1 MREDKCN
8 GEIYAHDYMTNEDW
22 YDFTV
27 AQLRVTIQYQD
38 CLHPVPEVSSVP
50 VIKHIDW
57 GF

>member
-27 AQLRVTIQYQD
+27 AQLRAVTIQYQD
-38 CLHPVPEVSSVP
+38 FCTLYRKFHQFP
-50 VIKHIDW
+50 
-57 GF
+57 